1 MSKKY
6 KLSTIIF
13 IFFVFAPSVFATTF
27 FSGFA
32 GGKLNYSTIEG
43 SEEYSPELKLQ
54 AFFQGQFN
62 FSKNL
67 WSHLEISLNTQNLIS
82 QSIFHET
89 DSVFQIDEMSLI
101 YRTPMENSANYLGV
115 FMGTFDPIG
124 SDVFLQRYFGIDNI
138 SSKIT
143 ESWLGLAGSILY
155 PHFGIGF
162 SDVLRFYSS
171 PMAAGFY
178 FYVNHEDEDY
188 YVVNSDLRYACV
200 YRYLYLD
207 VACGLGAPIKENKEY
222 IAAIEKLYWHAGI
235 TALIGNNFTNSLFI
249 QMGLFNA
256 SFTKQSESL
265 YFKPSDTYILIE
277 PRFKVGST
285 RLNFSFYSLPQNTVD
300 KLLFVDNS
308 LGISINFYSDAV
320 SFVQNRGSLGL
331 LFSYSF
337 PEKSF
342 IDLKDIKNLGKWDF
356 ELSMTPYFST
366 GFLNGELHVQ
376 TKINFMKFATAKWFD
391 AFTVDLGFKTS
402 L

>member
-138 SSKIT
+138 T
-143 ESWLGLAGSILY
+143 
-155 PHFGIGF
+155 
-162 SDVLRFYSS
+162 
-171 PMAAGFY
+171 
-178 FYVNHEDEDY
+178 
-188 YVVNSDLRYACV
+188 
-200 YRYLYLD
+200 
-207 VACGLGAPIKENKEY
+207 
-222 IAAIEKLYWHAGI
+222 
-235 TALIGNNFTNSLFI
+235 
-249 QMGLFNA
+249 
-256 SFTKQSESL
+256 
-265 YFKPSDTYILIE
+265 
-277 PRFKVGST
+277 
-285 RLNFSFYSLPQNTVD
+285 
-300 KLLFVDNS
+300 
-308 LGISINFYSDAV
+308 
-320 SFVQNRGSLGL
+320 
-331 LFSYSF
+331 
-337 PEKSF
+337 
-342 IDLKDIKNLGKWDF
+342 
-356 ELSMTPYFST
+356 
-366 GFLNGELHVQ
+366 
-376 TKINFMKFATAKWFD
+376 
-391 AFTVDLGFKTS
+391 
-402 L
+402 